1 MHDDYTLEG
10 WMFINY
16 LSLIYYY
23 KIYHQLTEKKLLD
36 KYSVSDVLL
45 LLSKFRKIKIANDW
59 QNLELPK
66 QTKTIIKQLNLPIT

>member
-16 LSLIYYY
+16 LSLVYYY
-23 KIYHQLTEKKLLD
+23 KIYHQLIEKKLLD

-66 QTKTIIKQLNLPIT
+66 QTKIIIKQLNLPIT